1 MFSSQKVFRLSTAF
15 LLLTLM
21 TIFAESATA
30 QNNKLSLGANA
41 GNFVSSTRTGSM
53 TAAQINGRLKTV
65 FGVNAPSPATESVD
79 LYKISYRSADENNR
93 AVNLS
98 GLIALPRGGAP
109 KGLVVFNHGVIADRR
124 TSPSRFTG
132 KAETSETELAI
143 LAFASGGY
151 AVALP
156 DYLGLG
162 DHQGAHPFPLG
173 AVNSRSAIDIIAPAR
188 SLASRQKTAVGARLF
203 ISGYSEGG
211 AIGMWTVRNLERKS
225 GADTEVAAAALMSG
239 PYDISGV
246 TRNSLIAPTDDQT
259 KFVTRLY
266 LIAYMVNYF
275 HRSKG
280 FKLTDYFKPSM
291 ALTVSQAFKGV
302 RSDKNIIKRLAL
314 AAVLMRS
321 KNSIDN
327 VITARFKRAMETLD
341 ASDPVIREL
350 QKHDVYDW
358 SPRTKMLL
366 VNVKKDIV
374 ADPANTDKAMETMRR
389 RGVGA
394 NSLRQLVLK
403 DENLTHITGT
413 APALAQARRFFDEGF
428 TGLRDAP

>member
-15 LLLTLM
+15 LLLILL
-21 TIFAESATA
+21 TIFAEPATA
-30 QNNKLSLGANA
+30 QNNKLSIG
-41 GNFVSSTRTGSM
+41 GNVGNLVSATRTGSM

-109 KGLVVFNHGVIADRR
+109 KGLVIFNHGTIADRR
-124 TSPSRFTG
+124 ASPSRFTG
-132 KAETSETELAI
+132 KADSSETELAI

-151 AVALP
+151 AVAIP

-162 DHQGAHPFPLG
+162 DHQAAHPYPLA
-173 AVNSRSAIDIIAPAR
+173 AVNSRSAIDIIALAR
-188 SLASRQKTAVGARLF
+188 SLAARQKIEVGRQLY

-211 AIGMWTVRNLERKS
+211 AVGMWMVRDLEQKS
-225 GADTEVAAAALMSG
+225 GVDTDVTAAALASG

-246 TRNSLIAPTDDQT
+246 TRNSLIAPTDNQT
-259 KFVTRLY
+259 TFVTRLY

-280 FKLTDYFKPSM
+280 IKLTDYFKPAM
-291 ALTVSQAFKGV
+291 ALTVSQAFKGNIT
-302 RSDKNIIKRLAL
+302 DENIIKRLAL
-314 AAVLMRS
+314 GAVLMRS

-327 VITARFKRAMETLD
+327 IITPRFKRAMETLD
-341 ASDPVIREL
+341 ASDPVVREL
-350 QKHDVYDW
+350 QKQDIYDW

-366 VNVKKDIV
+366 VNLKKDNV
-374 ADPANTDKAMETMRR
+374 VDPANTDKAIAAMRR

-394 NSLRQLVLK
+394 SSLRQYVIN
-403 DENLTHITGT
+403 DEKLNHLTAV
-413 APALAQARRFFDEGF
+413 APSLAQARRFFDEGF
-428 TGLRDAP
+428 TGNR